1 MPTSQMLILSEIEK
15 GRPISARTRAYYRR
29 RLQNRIH
36 RLVSQAFKQQQRS
49 TKLTQ
54 KELAARIGS
63 DKAQLNRWLGIPGN
77 WTLNTISD
85 LLLGMAVDLDDP
97 SITPIKDLIE
107 DGHQKQIE
115 AAQKRDAAPAPIW
128 YDDPPKPQ
136 TPHAEINTYC
146 PMTNRG
152 GLGASP

>member
-1 MPTSQMLILSEIEK
+1 MPISQTSILSEIER

-29 RLQNRIH
+29 RLQNRFH
-36 RLVSQAFKQQQRS
+36 RLVSQAFKKQQRA
-49 TKLTQ
+49 TNLTQ

-97 SITPIKDLIE
+97 SVTPIKDLIE
-107 DGHQKQIE
+107 NGHPKQTEAVQKL
-115 AAQKRDAAPAPIW
+115 DAAPAPTW
-128 YDDPPKPQ
+128 YEDRPKPQ
-136 TPHAEINTYC
+136 TPHPEASTYF
-146 PMTNRG
+146 PMANRG